1 VLRESQLK
9 EDISLL
15 PANSSKAAI
24 VATVE
29 VVDKAIEELFS
40 SSFAIDLNSIT

>member
-15 PANSSKAAI
+15 LANSSKAAI
-24 VATVE
+24 VAIAE
-29 VVDKAIEELFS
+29 VVDKATEELFS
-40 SSFAIDLNSIT
+40 SSFAIDLNSIA